1 MFKRKTQIVFIF
13 GVLSS
18 VLWFSITGATPPI
31 NKDHST
37 HPPGKCHNLKFYL
50 IIPESDFVDD
60 MPVLRGRVPV
70 KIEMHP
76 KFKGF
81 GRDDGYGVFIS
92 VDYKGVFE
100 EDGIEFGQ
108 GNILDITYQLN
119 TRNLNNGTHLINVNV
134 IDYYDH
140 SGSVLMKVIVDN

>member
-13 GVLSS
+13 GFLSF
-18 VLWFSITGATPPI
+18 VLWFSITGATPPF

-37 HPPGKCHNLKFYL
+37 HPPGKCHNLQFNL
-50 IIPESDFVDD
+50 IMPASDFVDE
-60 MPVLRGRVPV
+60 MQVLRGIVPI

-76 KFKGF
+76 RFKGF
-81 GRDDGYGVFIS
+81 GRGDGYGVFMS

-108 GNILDITYQLN
+108 GNVLDIIYFLDTNGLS
-119 TRNLNNGTHLINVNV
+119 NGTHLINVNV

-140 SGSVLMKVIVDN
+140 SGIVLMKVIVDN